1 MRKSFRGILDD
12 GEQQQIH
19 LAGGDSDTGYKLVKF
34 ELMPYVFGAGS
45 GELESVVKIYKQKQS
60 AADELIDFS
69 EDDILGAAIINN
81 DSNAD
86 SYPTVLTSVFDN
98 EVVNQDLYIT
108 HKNNHA
114 DAAKV
119 SYYFELEE
127 IKMSK
132 NQQAVVNFEAALLHS
147 E

>member
-19 LAGGDSDTGYKLVKF
+19 LAGGDSETGYKLVKLQ
-34 ELMPYVFGAGS
+34 LMPYVFGAGS
-45 GELESVVKIYKQKQS
+45 GELESVVQIFKQKQN
-60 AADELIDFS
+60 AAEELIDFS
-69 EDDILGAAIINN
+69 KDDLLGAAIINN

-86 SYPTVLTSVFDN
+86 QYPTVLTTVFDN

-108 HKNNHA
+108 HKNNHS

-127 IKMSK
+127 VKMKDSEI
-132 NQQAVVNFEAALLHS
+132 AVVNYRAGLLHG